1 MYVSSQI
8 ILFDSV
14 GTKWVIIWINS
25 DMTTNEDEN
34 SVTSYN
40 NSKNKDNIA
49 KSTNNQE
56 KDNINNSSKSKSM
69 DNDDLSAKLKKREIE
84 QLGISPDE
92 ILEEEQKRQPF
103 CNEE

>member
-1 MYVSSQI
+1 MTSDDKSKSK
-8 ILFDSV
+8 DSV
-14 GTKWVIIWINS
+14 V
-25 DMTTNEDEN
+25 
-34 SVTSYN
+34 
-40 NSKNKDNIA
+40 

-56 KDNINNSSKSKSM
+56 KDSINNSSKSKSM